1 MTEGRF
7 GRGGGFQP
15 LLHVGIADAVEQ
27 QAGRADLCQILPLA
41 AYAAVGG
48 DVVIELGACLGIARR
63 RLGRS
68 TQPRQGAIARWS
80 LGSEL
85 GEGRLGLSML
95 VLLGQL
101 GSLLEGGAGLGSLLG
116 LQILVTAPA
125 TYGGDDQ

>member
-7 GRGGGFQP
+7 GRGGGVQP
-15 LLHVGIADAVEQ
+15 LLHVGIASTVEQ
-27 QAGRADLCQILPLA
+27 ETGGADLRQILPLA

-48 DVVIELGACLGIARR
+48 DVVIQLGACLGIAGR

-85 GEGRLGLSML
+85 CEGRLGLRML

-101 GSLLEGGAGLGSLLG
+101 CGLFEGGAG
-116 LQILVTAPA
+116 PA
-125 TYGGDDQ
+125 AFLASRYW